1 MKAIDFR
8 FRPNTPDAV
17 DGLIH
22 SPFFG
27 DMCAFFNYPDRAWSA
42 SLDKIVEIMDEHEI
56 TGVITGRDVETTYGC
71 PCSNMGVVEM
81 MRAYPHKFYGMAGLD
96 PHKGMQ
102 AIDELSR
109 MVNEF
114 GMKGASIDPY
124 LAKLPADHRKFYPIY
139 AKCCEL
145 KVPVVISTGPGT
157 RVPGAIMGDAS
168 PARVDEVARDFPDLT
183 VVMSHGGYP
192 YVQEACMVCHRNAN
206 VYMEWSEYE
215 TWPFADGNV
224 KPAPTPSMTA
234 GSAPSCTRLSASSPT
249 CSRTSCTTTPPAY
262 WGLRRIISRGR
273 GLSPPPYPLLSPFKD
288 FRLYRIPVRRIP
300 CLSCRQFRKIRSF
313 WHGFVLTA

>member
-114 GMKGASIDPY
+114 GMKGASVDPY

-139 AKCCEL
+139 AKCCEFDI
-145 KVPVVISTGPGT
+145 PVVISTGMATLVDGADPEHCHPRSYRRGGPGLPQT
-157 RVPGAIMGDAS
+157 QDRSEPRLLPVGERDHHGRSAQPQRVSGAF
-168 PARVDEVARDFPDLT
+168 RV
-183 VVMSHGGYP
+183 
-192 YVQEACMVCHRNAN
+192 
-206 VYMEWSEYE
+206 
-215 TWPFADGNV
+215 
-224 KPAPTPSMTA
+224 
-234 GSAPSCTRLSASSPT
+234 
-249 CSRTSCTTTPPAY
+249 
-262 WGLRRIISRGR
+262 
-273 GLSPPPYPLLSPFKD
+273 
-288 FRLYRIPVRRIP
+288 
-300 CLSCRQFRKIRSF
+300 
-313 WHGFVLTA
+313 

>member
-81 MRAYPHKFYGMAGLD
+81 M
-96 PHKGMQ
+96 
-102 AIDELSR
+102 
-109 MVNEF
+109 
-114 GMKGASIDPY
+114 
-124 LAKLPADHRKFYPIY
+124 
-139 AKCCEL
+139 
-145 KVPVVISTGPGT
+145 
-157 RVPGAIMGDAS
+157 GDAS

-183 VVMSHGGYP
+183 IVMSHGGYP

-215 TWPFADGNV
+215 TWPFADGYVKAGNELIPDKLIFASAHPFYDSWERAKLYETLGFRPDVLENV
-224 KPAPTPSMTA
+224 LYNNAA
-234 GSAPSCTRLSASSPT
+234 
-249 CSRTSCTTTPPAY
+249 
-262 WGLRRIISRGR
+262 RILGI
-273 GLSPPPYPLLSPFKD
+273 
-288 FRLYRIPVRRIP
+288 
-300 CLSCRQFRKIRSF
+300 
-313 WHGFVLTA
+313 A

>member
-1 MKAIDFR
+1 
-8 FRPNTPDAV
+8 
-17 DGLIH
+17 
-22 SPFFG
+22 
-27 DMCAFFNYPDRAWSA
+27 
-42 SLDKIVEIMDEHEI
+42 MDEHEI

-183 VVMSHGGYP
+183 IVMSHGGYP

-215 TWPFADGNV
+215 TWPFADGYVKAGNELIPDKLIFASAHPFYDSWERAKLYETLGFRPDVLENV
-224 KPAPTPSMTA
+224 LYNNAA
-234 GSAPSCTRLSASSPT
+234 
-249 CSRTSCTTTPPAY
+249 
-262 WGLRRIISRGR
+262 RILGI
-273 GLSPPPYPLLSPFKD
+273 
-288 FRLYRIPVRRIP
+288 
-300 CLSCRQFRKIRSF
+300 
-313 WHGFVLTA
+313 A

>member
-1 MKAIDFR
+1 MKTIDFR

-27 DMCAFFNYPDRAWSA
+27 DMCAFFNYPERAWSA

-71 PCSNMGVVEM
+71 PRTNMGVVEM
-81 MRAYPHKFYGMAGLD
+81 MRAYPHKFHGMAGLD

-109 MVNEF
+109 MVNDY
-114 GMKGASIDPY
+114 GMKGASVDPY

-183 VVMSHGGYP
+183 IVMSHGGYP

-206 VYMEWSEYE
+206 VYMDLSEYE
-215 TWPFADGNV
+215 LAPMADVYVDALNKMIGDKVIFASAHPFIEQADAIEIYKKLNISEEVREKVMYKTAAKILGIDKGVSFNTTKPMAPNGFNNAKFPLPFQPFA
-224 KPAPTPSMTA
+224 PM
-234 GSAPSCTRLSASSPT
+234 
-249 CSRTSCTTTPPAY
+249 
-262 WGLRRIISRGR
+262 GR
-273 GLSPPPYPLLSPFKD
+273 
-288 FRLYRIPVRRIP
+288 
-300 CLSCRQFRKIRSF
+300 
-313 WHGFVLTA
+313 

>member
-114 GMKGASIDPY
+114 GMKGASVDPY

-183 VVMSHGGYP
+183 IVMSHGGYP

-206 VYMEWSEYE
+206 VYMDISEYE
-215 TWPFADGNV
+215 RSPQAGLYVRAMNDLIGDKVLFASAHPFVELADALDAYAAFELKTDVRENIMYANARRV
-224 KPAPTPSMTA
+224 L
-234 GSAPSCTRLSASSPT
+234 RLA
-249 CSRTSCTTTPPAY
+249 
-262 WGLRRIISRGR
+262 
-273 GLSPPPYPLLSPFKD
+273 
-288 FRLYRIPVRRIP
+288 
-300 CLSCRQFRKIRSF
+300 
-313 WHGFVLTA
+313 

>member
-114 GMKGASIDPY
+114 GMKGASVDPY

-168 PARVDEVARDFPDLT
+168 PRLPGSHHRHEPRRVSLR
-183 VVMSHGGYP
+183 
-192 YVQEACMVCHRNAN
+192 
-206 VYMEWSEYE
+206 
-215 TWPFADGNV
+215 
-224 KPAPTPSMTA
+224 A
-234 GSAPSCTRLSASSPT
+234 GSLYGL
-249 CSRTSCTTTPPAY
+249 PPQ
-262 WGLRRIISRGR
+262 RQ
-273 GLSPPPYPLLSPFKD
+273 
-288 FRLYRIPVRRIP
+288 RLYGMVR
-300 CLSCRQFRKIRSF
+300 
-313 WHGFVLTA
+313 V

>member
-168 PARVDEVARDFPDLT
+168 PVPPPL
-183 VVMSHGGYP
+183 SL
-192 YVQEACMVCHRNAN
+192 Q
-206 VYMEWSEYE
+206 
-215 TWPFADGNV
+215 
-224 KPAPTPSMTA
+224 
-234 GSAPSCTRLSASSPT
+234 RLSTLSNPCSPHSLFT
-249 CSRTSCTTTPPAY
+249 LSAVSKNPFFLVRVRSDGLTEGTNLHRDRTGFNVTIVY
-262 WGLRRIISRGR
+262 
-273 GLSPPPYPLLSPFKD
+273 
-288 FRLYRIPVRRIP
+288 PVR
-300 CLSCRQFRKIRSF
+300 
-313 WHGFVLTA
+313 TAASHVAKRGSNPLGDASECKKATSQ

>member
-114 GMKGASIDPY
+114 GMKGASVDPY

-183 VVMSHGGYP
+183 IVMSHGGYP

-215 TWPFADGNV
+215 TWPFADGYV
-224 KPAPTPSMTA
+224 KA
-234 GSAPSCTRLSASSPT
+234 GNELIPDKLIFASAH
-249 CSRTSCTTTPPAY
+249 
-262 WGLRRIISRGR
+262 
-273 GLSPPPYPLLSPFKD
+273 PFYDSWERAKQE
-288 FRLYRIPVRRIP
+288 
-300 CLSCRQFRKIRSF
+300 S
-313 WHGFVLTA
+313 